1 MEYEEEEVVEIE
13 VAVEEEAVAEE
24 GVKTLSSEP
33 AEEVV
38 EESSRKKERV
48 AQQPARKKAVATA
61 LPNPTYVSLKALI
74 YLAVARNSGSVSAV
88 QTRLLELGY
97 TDAGG
102 EKQGW
107 FGPRTY
113 EALLAF
119 QADEGI
125 DEEYCAGEETIAALF
140 AGTHV
145 EVHNL

>member
-1 MEYEEEEVVEIE
+1 MEHEEEVVEIE
-13 VAVEEEAVAEE
+13 MAVEEEAVAEE
-24 GVKTLSSEP
+24 GVKTLSLEP

-38 EESSRKKERV
+38 EESPRKKERV
-48 AQQPARKKAVATA
+48 AQQPARKRTVATA

-74 YLAVARNSGSVSAV
+74 YLAVARNSVSVAAV
-88 QTRLLELGY
+88 QTRLLELDY

-125 DEEYCAGEETIAALF
+125 DEEYCAGEETIVALF